1 MDTNVS
7 QYHGTLIYKI
17 ESYRDI
23 ISFGPCACTSAT
35 YYYVT
40 IVSGINTDFET
51 DLPRNLDYKQN
62 VNTLFPVINM
72 VYC

>member
-1 MDTNVS
+1 MS
-7 QYHGTLIYKI
+7 HYHGTLICKI
-17 ESYRDI
+17 ESYMYRDI
-23 ISFGPCACTSAT
+23 ISFGPCPSTSAT

-40 IVSGINTDFET
+40 IVSGINTDFKT
-51 DLPRNLDYKQN
+51 NLPRNLDYKQN